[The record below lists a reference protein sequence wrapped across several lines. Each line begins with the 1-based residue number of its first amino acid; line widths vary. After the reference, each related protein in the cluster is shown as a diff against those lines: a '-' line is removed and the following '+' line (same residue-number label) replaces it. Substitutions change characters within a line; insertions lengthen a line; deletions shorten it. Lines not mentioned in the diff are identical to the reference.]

1 MDCYQ
6 YHVINII
13 ETIEKSQYLIRLK
26 VYHVFSQKLKLKLNS
41 IFEGRKYLCELKLK
55 DNKLRKFFLN
65 QHEKKGGKVINK
77 NFGNNENRDL

>member
-1 MDCYQ
+1 
-6 YHVINII
+6 
-13 ETIEKSQYLIRLK
+13 
-26 VYHVFSQKLKLKLNS
+26 LNS